1 MRSDEVGIR
10 IISLGDQI
18 TMVAEV
24 DMELTS
30 SHKYIKN
37 TSTCGT
43 ILIEQL
49 LQAGGRPQTS
59 KRARKSP
66 SNWVKQSKKKRKRK
80 YQKRNQMGLAPQGE
94 SCERGNISPPWEEG
108 RSVRTEGEPQR
119 TQQSVCGRQSRET
132 PAQMGTP
139 PPGTPLLAVRIAG
152 GAGGRVLR
160 LRC

>member
-1 MRSDEVGIR
+1 MMPSDEVGIR

-37 TSTCGT
+37 TSTCET

-66 SNWVKQSKKKRKRK
+66 SNWVKQSKKKKKKRRRKDK
-80 YQKRNQMGLAPQGE
+80 KE
-94 SCERGNISPPWEEG
+94 SDGTCTLG
-108 RSVRTEGEPQR
+108 RE
-119 TQQSVCGRQSRET
+119 
-132 PAQMGTP
+132 
-139 PPGTPLLAVRIAG
+139 L
-152 GAGGRVLR
+152 
-160 LRC
+160 